1 MPNKQSTK
9 EWLKKSYHD
18 LEGAIILFNSN
29 HYTDTIGYILQQS
42 LEKLLKSIL
51 AYENRKINKTHNL
64 VELYESISGKL
75 KLDENDIKNL
85 AIATTYNIKV
95 RYPTPH
101 KKMPKQE
108 EIKEVLDFTEKL
120 FEKVCKILDID
131 KKEVMK

>member
-18 LEGAIILFNSN
+18 LEGAIVLFNSN

-95 RYPTPH
+95 RYPTPY

-108 EIKEVLDFTEKL
+108 EIKEVLDFTEEL
-120 FEKVCKILDID
+120 FDKVCGILEID